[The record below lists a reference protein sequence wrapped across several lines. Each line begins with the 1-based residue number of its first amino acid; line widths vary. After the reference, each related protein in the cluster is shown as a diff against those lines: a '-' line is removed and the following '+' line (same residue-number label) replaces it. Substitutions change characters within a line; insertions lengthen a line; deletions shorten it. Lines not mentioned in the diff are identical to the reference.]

1 MEGYADQNWK
11 ELASKNSIAAIYMGK
26 KASRFIQG
34 RLIMHGANPEEP
46 ITLIENVTRYNQRIF
61 STVLSQFPKCIS
73 INKIKGPT
81 IMLYGLAP
89 RSASE
94 IAEVIDTPNAMQN
107 GKEFA

>member
-1 MEGYADQNWK
+1 
-11 ELASKNSIAAIYMGK
+11 
-26 KASRFIQG
+26 
-34 RLIMHGANPEEP
+34 
-46 ITLIENVTRYNQRIF
+46 
-61 STVLSQFPKCIS
+61 LSQLPTCIS

>member
-1 MEGYADQNWK
+1 MLLGTIK
-11 ELASKNSIAAIYMGK
+11 
-26 KASRFIQG
+26 
-34 RLIMHGANPEEP
+34 
-46 ITLIENVTRYNQRIF
+46 VIF
-61 STVLSQFPKCIS
+61 STVLSQLPTCIS

-89 RSASE
+89 RSTSE